1 MLLPVWHSLC
11 IHMGGVY
18 YFAQTSPCGWWLEA
32 ECLALVLVELYVALV
47 NFPNGCFNT
56 VYNTSGI
63 VRP

>member
-1 MLLPVWHSLC
+1 
-11 IHMGGVY
+11 MGGVY